1 MSNKQEEQRIIDLGY
16 DIIRDSKR
24 RTLYY
29 DENTKKGYQLHEKDL
44 KWVHFYKMRLFIS
57 IFVYYLLFLIFRNQ
71 EVVFRFFVSLIAS
84 VITYFVLSILFEKLF
99 FNDKVPFKINQKDF
113 EQRYE
118 PKVLKQKRTFEL
130 FHFAFLIVYGILA
143 FIDLYGANSPT
154 YIIVIATIIPI
165 VLAVWVFTRI
175 QTINSQLKIAQ
186 QKDGTLE

>member
-44 KWVHFYKMRLFIS
+44 KWVRFYKMRLFIS
-57 IFVYYLLFLIFRNQ
+57 IFAYFLLFLIFRNQ

-84 VITYFVLSILFEKLF
+84 VITYFVLSVLFEKLF

-130 FHFAFLIVYGILA
+130 FHFAFVIVYGILA